1 MGLGLYSFA
10 IFAAMMW
17 LVMGYFLLRLR
28 KFPAWSRAAAWAGT
42 GIVLFGVW
50 LAIRPTATPGVE
62 TVDDTASLIGN
73 GKPTVIEF
81 FSDT

>member
-10 IFAAMMW
+10 IFGAMLW
-17 LVMGYFLLRLR
+17 LIIGYILLRLR
-28 KFPAWSRAAAWAGT
+28 RFAALSRAAGWIAT
-42 GIVLFGVW
+42 GIILVAVW
-50 LAIRPTATPGVE
+50 LTIRPTATAGME
-62 TVDDTASLIGN
+62 TVDDTAKVIGN